1 MPGLPENARAYRL
14 KRLPEIGKSIPEILS
29 GPTYKGIVSMGKGT
43 VTLSII
49 AECSESD
56 YYKDGEKYG
65 QYKSIKEKQIHDP
78 ERTGTSAGHFPGNG
92 FKV

>member
-49 AECSESD
+49 AECNESD
-56 YYKDGEKYG
+56 YYKVQRALNHALQRLFE
-65 QYKSIKEKQIHDP
+65 E
-78 ERTGTSAGHFPGNG
+78 NG
-92 FKV
+92 IRIM

>member
-1 MPGLPENARAYRL
+1 MLGLPENARAYRLKRLPL

-56 YYKDGEKYG
+56 YYKVQRALNHALQSLFE
-65 QYKSIKEKQIHDP
+65 E
-78 ERTGTSAGHFPGNG
+78 NG
-92 FKV
+92 IRIM

>member
-29 GPTYKGIVSMGKGT
+29 GPTYKWIVSMGKGT

-56 YYKDGEKYG
+56 YYKVQRALNHALQKLFE
-65 QYKSIKEKQIHDP
+65 E
-78 ERTGTSAGHFPGNG
+78 NG
-92 FKV
+92 IRIM